1 MLILLIE
8 FNYEDLLTS
17 VKIHVRR
24 SVIIKNDLRFS
35 DGSAE
40 YSIIR
45 DVSEKGRISLPVIPD
60 SLAEYLQI
68 LKKDLLHLK

>member
-8 FNYEDLLTS
+8 FNYKDLLTS

-24 SVIIKNDLRFS
+24 SVIVKNDLRFS
-35 DGSAE
+35 DGSGE
-40 YSIIR
+40 NNIIR
-45 DVSEKGRISLPVIPD
+45 DVSEKGRISLPVIPG

-68 LKKDLLHLK
+68 LKKDLLHLQ

>member
-8 FNYEDLLTS
+8 FNYKDLLTS

-24 SVIIKNDLRFS
+24 SVIVKNDLRFS

-40 YSIIR
+40 YNIIR
-45 DVSEKGRISLPVIPD
+45 DVSEKGRISLPVIPG

-68 LKKDLLHLK
+68 LKKDLLHLQ

>member
-24 SVIIKNDLRFS
+24 SVIIKNDLSFS

-40 YSIIR
+40 YNIIR

>member
-8 FNYEDLLTS
+8 FNYKDLLTS
-17 VKIHVRR
+17 IKIHVRR
-24 SVIIKNDLRFS
+24 SVIVKNDLRFS
-35 DGSAE
+35 DGSGE
-40 YSIIR
+40 NNIIR
-45 DVSEKGRISLPVIPD
+45 DVSEKGRISLPVIPE

>member
-35 DGSAE
+35 DGSGE
-40 YSIIR
+40 NNIIR
-45 DVSEKGRISLPVIPD
+45 DVSEKGRISLPVIPG

-68 LKKDLLHLK
+68 LKKDLLHLQ

>member
-24 SVIIKNDLRFS
+24 SVIIKNDLSFS

-40 YSIIR
+40 YNIIR
-45 DVSEKGRISLPVIPD
+45 DVSEKGRISLPVIPE

>member
-8 FNYEDLLTS
+8 FNYKDLLTS
-17 VKIHVRR
+17 IKIHVRR
-24 SVIIKNDLRFS
+24 SVIVKNDLRFS
-35 DGSAE
+35 DGSGE
-40 YSIIR
+40 NNIIR

>member
-24 SVIIKNDLRFS
+24 SVIIKNDLCFS

-40 YSIIR
+40 YNIIR

>member
-8 FNYEDLLTS
+8 FNYKDLLTS

-24 SVIIKNDLRFS
+24 SVIVKNDLRFS
-35 DGSAE
+35 DGSGE
-40 YSIIR
+40 NNIIR
-45 DVSEKGRISLPVIPD
+45 DVSEKGRISLPVIPK

-68 LKKDLLHLK
+68 LKKDLLHLQ